1 LVLKRAPDLA
11 DAGSTAWGK
20 QESTGTQVTMLMKP
34 MRRQS
39 KKASRRTLARRLMI
53 WAVILIA
60 VPMFVCA
67 ISLTRLSGNAL
78 KQSHANN
85 VVMLGQ
91 TLAASLVAR
100 GDMSLAQASS
110 QLLDVL
116 DSDKRLAF
124 VAVIDDKNKLL
135 HRRTVD
141 PQAWSE
147 YEQWVE
153 NLLVR
158 GAVDLNQ
165 PRYAGEHGE
174 VVVYKQPIWNP
185 PLLSDDLTGRHVS
198 GRKVEGYIL
207 LAMRD
212 RGLAQVLANL
222 MTTQLT
228 VTGLIVLGAILM
240 AIWGVKRWMSP
251 VRELLAATERLGQGD
266 TLPMLPVHRHD
277 ELGLLTESFNRMARR
292 LFSTRRRLLHA
303 NDELYKANVK
313 LEAQVVERTEE
324 LTATN
329 RELQRVVEQLQTMAA
344 TDPLTGL
351 CNRRAF
357 DQAMDRTFAE
367 ARRNRTDLACVMID
381 LDGFKQL
388 NDQMGHPAGD
398 QLLIG
403 CAQILTEIGR
413 TSDVVGRFGGDEF
426 VMLLPA
432 TTHDQALVAAQRVQQ
447 AFAEYVQQSAS
458 VSQMSGNVTM
468 SMGVACLRHTQATE
482 PMHLIS
488 CADQALYHA
497 KSQGK
502 NCVSVYHGVA
512 DGDNPAHRAAA

>member
-1 LVLKRAPDLA
+1 
-11 DAGSTAWGK
+11 
-20 QESTGTQVTMLMKP
+20 MKP
-34 MRRQS
+34 KRRQS
-39 KKASRRTLARRLMI
+39 KHASRRTLARRLMI
-53 WAVILIA
+53 WAVVLIA
-60 VPMFVCA
+60 VPMFACA
-67 ISLTRLSGNAL
+67 ILLTRLTGNAL

-85 VVMLGQ
+85 VQMLGQ

-100 GDMSLAQASS
+100 GDMPLAQASS

-124 VAVIDDKNKLL
+124 VAVMDGQHQLL
-135 HRRTVD
+135 HRRTAD

-147 YEQWVE
+147 YEHWTQ
-153 NLLVR
+153 NLLSK
-158 GAVDLNQ
+158 GSVDLNQ
-165 PRYAGEHGE
+165 PHYAGEHGE

-185 PLLSDDLTGRHVS
+185 PFLSDDLSSRHVAD
-198 GRKVEGYIL
+198 RKVEGYIL

-212 RGLAQVLANL
+212 RGLALVLANL

-228 VTGLIVLGAILM
+228 VTSLMMLGAILM

-251 VRELLAATERLGQGD
+251 VKALLAATERLGED
-266 TLPMLPVHRHD
+266 DDPPVLPVHRHD
-277 ELGLLTESFNRMARR
+277 EIGLLTESFNRMARR

-303 NDELYKANVK
+303 NDELYKNNQQ
-313 LEAQVVERTEE
+313 LEAQVAQRTEE

-329 RELQRVVEQLQTMAA
+329 RELQRAVDQLQTMAA

-357 DQAMDRTFAE
+357 DQAMDRAFAE
-367 ARRNRTDLACVMID
+367 ARRFQTDLACVMID

-398 QLLIG
+398 QLLVG
-403 CAQILTEIGR
+403 CAQILSEMGR

-426 VMLLPA
+426 VMLLPGTA
-432 TTHDQALVAAQRVQQ
+432 KDQALIAAQRVQQ
-447 AFAEYVQQSAS
+447 AFAEYVQQTACTRE
-458 VSQMSGNVTM
+458 MSGSVTM

-482 PMHLIS
+482 PLHLLA

-502 NCVSVYHGVA
+502 NCVSVYHGA
-512 DGDNPAHRAAA
+512 IDDDQSANRAA